1 MSRKFIGVDIR
12 EESLSAVLLQSGL
25 KNRMIESAVQLPFPA
40 SGSFQ
45 DNIQTAFIALA
56 EKMDLEGSVTN
67 ISIPIHLVTFR
78 NVAVP
83 FSEAKKIR
91 QVLPFELEPRLPF
104 PIEGLVID
112 FQKIA
117 AHGNE
122 TQILAAA
129 ADTAAVKPL
138 IDVSAAHRADPELV
152 MTGPYAMGWWLA
164 ENAGMPDDWILVD
177 LTSRRCSLACIYRR
191 KICLMRSFPAPLAS
205 PEAPDEINR
214 HIRQTMMGMETVLQ
228 TGYHPEQ
235 IVLSGI
241 DGHSDVMS
249 AYLSEQFGVPV
260 IKADLVAISEVTS
273 SPLMDSPPYAF
284 NNALACALI
293 GAEGFRGGLNLRQGA
308 LAAKGRLFE
317 YKPLILRSAVFA
329 AVAVCFA
336 FAGIWSDIFITGKKA
351 LAIKQEINAVFKAA
365 LPKIQN
371 IVDPVHQLT
380 VEIEALKKQAHAAAF
395 NENYLPAVD
404 MLYHLSRAVPD
415 ALDVHLSNLVA
426 GDQSILVSGTTDSF
440 NAVNEMKS
448 QLEKNPLFKIVKIN
462 SATMDQGGKRVR
474 FKIRIQL

>member
-1 MSRKFIGVDIR
+1 MSRKFLGVDIR
-12 EESLSAVLLQSGL
+12 EESLSAVMLQSGL
-25 KNRMIESAVQLPFPA
+25 KSRMVESAVEIPFPA

-45 DNIQTAFIALA
+45 ENVQAAFSALA
-56 EKMDLEGSVTN
+56 EKMNLEGSVTN
-67 ISIPIHLVTFR
+67 LSIPIHLVTFR

-117 AHGNE
+117 AHRE
-122 TQILAAA
+122 DTQILAAA
-129 ADTAAVKPL
+129 ADTAAVKPF
-138 IDVSAAHRADPELV
+138 IDVSAVHHADPESV
-152 MTGPYAMGWWLA
+152 MTGPYAMAWWLA
-164 ENAGMPDDWILVD
+164 ENPEMPDDWLLVD
-177 LTSRRCSLACIYRR
+177 LTPQRCSLTCVHRR
-191 KICLMRSFPAPLAS
+191 KISLMRSFPAPLSS

-228 TGYHPEQ
+228 TGYQAEQ
-235 IVLSGI
+235 IVLSRI
-241 DGHSDVMS
+241 DGQSDVMS

-260 IKADLVAISEVTS
+260 IKADLFAISGVAL
-273 SPLMDSPPYAF
+273 SPSADTPPSAL

-317 YKPLILRSAVFA
+317 YKPLVLRSAVFA

-336 FAGIWSDIFITGKKA
+336 FAGIWTDILILEKKA
-351 LAIKQEINAVFKAA
+351 LAIKQEVNAVFKTA

-395 NENYLPAVD
+395 NENYLPAID

-415 ALDVHLSNLVA
+415 ALEVHLSNLVA